1 MHRKPHAGSP
11 GRQAGRKGIATVENM
26 IAPAASRRF
35 SERATPTDGGPADA
49 LAGTTPARPDA
60 MTQRRARLSHAV
72 WLAAALMAVTAGCAG
87 PGEIRFSEGG
97 CTIDG
102 RPADLPRVEAREAAV
117 QHRIARLQPWL
128 VAITVAIV
136 SLAGIGYLERLVM
149 LFSARRDARGMG
161 ERLQAVVDR
170 YRSHPVR
177 YFTLLCG
184 SIGLLV
190 AAGSLYIYCD
200 ADKRSSE
207 RALAALQFC
216 HLAQRS
222 ADENRAL
229 DDQRQNLSSIH
240 ETAGAIR
247 QLIDKLP
254 PAEQAKA
261 SEIINHMDD
270 AVGRERRVISEHLQ
284 RSEESTVALSTEA
297 QAIARGLG
305 GLATDVGSLKGL
317 PGDVRALADALGKVD
332 GRAAAADDKL
342 AAANDKLAEAGVAL
356 SALAGTVKELAARPA
371 PACPAC
377 VCNERAPAAAAGSAP
392 SIGGAIAGKVEG
404 ADRP

>member
-1 MHRKPHAGSP
+1 MVH
-11 GRQAGRKGIATVENM
+11 
-26 IAPAASRRF
+26 
-35 SERATPTDGGPADA
+35 
-49 LAGTTPARPDA
+49 
-60 MTQRRARLSHAV
+60 RRARLGRAV
-72 WLAAALMAVTAGCAG
+72 WLAAILMAVVTTGCVG
-87 PGEIRFSEGG
+87 PGEIRFSQDG

-177 YFTLLCG
+177 YFALLCG

-222 ADENRAL
+222 ADQKRAL

-247 QLIDKLP
+247 QLIDRLP

-284 RSEESTVALSTEA
+284 RSEETTVALSTEA
-297 QAIARGLG
+297 QAIGRGLG
-305 GLATDVGSLKGL
+305 GLETDVGSLKGL
-317 PGDVRALADALGKVD
+317 PGDVRVLTDALGKVD
-332 GRAAAADDKL
+332 GRAAAANDKL
-342 AAANDKLAEAGVAL
+342 AATNEKLADTNATL
-356 SALAGTVKELAARPA
+356 STLVGTVKALAARPA
-371 PACPAC
+371 PTCPAC
-377 VCNERAPAAAAGSAP
+377 VCNERPPTSATAPAPAPTIAGS
-392 SIGGAIAGKVEG
+392 
-404 ADRP
+404 DRP

>member
-1 MHRKPHAGSP
+1 M
-11 GRQAGRKGIATVENM
+11 TVPLTRSGTN
-26 IAPAASRRF
+26 AAR
-35 SERATPTDGGPADA
+35 G
-49 LAGTTPARPDA
+49 
-60 MTQRRARLSHAV
+60 V
-72 WLAAALMAVTAGCAG
+72 WLAALLMAFVTAGCAG
-87 PGEIRFSEGG
+87 PGEIRFSQDG

-136 SLAGIGYLERLVM
+136 SLAGLGYLERLVM

-177 YFTLLCG
+177 YVALLCG
-184 SIGLLV
+184 SVGLLV
-190 AAGSLYIYCD
+190 AAGGLYIYCD

-222 ADENRAL
+222 ADEKRAL

-284 RSEESTVALSTEA
+284 RSEENTVALSTEA
-297 QAIARGLG
+297 QSIARGLG
-305 GLATDVGSLKGL
+305 GLETDVGNLKGL
-317 PGDVRALADALGKVD
+317 PGDVRALAVTLDNVD
-332 GRAAAADDKL
+332 KRGASANDELTATNNKL
-342 AAANDKLAEAGVAL
+342 ADANASL
-356 SALAGTVKELAARPA
+356 SALADTVKELAARPA

-377 VCNERAPAAAAGSAP
+377 VCNERVPAAAAAVPAP
-392 SIGGAIAGKVEG
+392 APTIAGKVEG

>member
-1 MHRKPHAGSP
+1 MIRRRAG
-11 GRQAGRKGIATVENM
+11 I
-26 IAPAASRRF
+26 SR
-35 SERATPTDGGPADA
+35 ALL
-49 LAGTTPARPDA
+49 LAGLLVT
-60 MTQRRARLSHAV
+60 
-72 WLAAALMAVTAGCAG
+72 VTAGCSG
-87 PGEIRFSEGG
+87 PGEIRFDRDG

-102 RPADLPRVEAREAAV
+102 RTGDLPQVEAREAAV
-117 QHRIARLQPWL
+117 QHRIASLQPWL

-136 SLAGIGYLERLVM
+136 SLAGIGYVERLVM
-149 LFSARRDARGMG
+149 LFSARRDARRMG

-177 YFTLLCG
+177 YFALLAG
-184 SIGLLV
+184 SVGMLI

-207 RALAALQFC
+207 RALGALQFC
-216 HLAQRS
+216 HLALRT
-222 ADENRAL
+222 ADEKRAL

-284 RSEESTVALSTEA
+284 RSDETTVALSNRA
-297 QAIARGLG
+297 QSIERGLS
-305 GLATDVGSLKGL
+305 GLETDVGSLKTL
-317 PGDVRALADALGKVD
+317 PGDVRALADVVGNVD
-332 GRAAAADDKL
+332 RGE
-342 AAANDKLAEAGVAL
+342 AAANDKLATANDK
-356 SALAGTVKELAARPA
+356 LATANDRLVDANDKLAALQRAMREVADRPA
-371 PACPAC
+371 SACPAC
-377 VCNERAPAAAAGSAP
+377 VCNERPPVTDAPAPKAAPGPASPLARR
-392 SIGGAIAGKVEG
+392 VEG